1 MWRLYQQHQRDGLMH
16 MNMFGLNTV
25 LIGDFDTLKQVF
37 SLSETTNRLTGTG
50 MEALG
55 REDRRIKGKHHPGDN
70 MQIGSFIVFLLNCTR
85 SGLVVSEGRTWT
97 EQRRFTLRTLRDFGF
112 GKQGMEDVILEEV
125 ELFKGLIDK
134 HNGEPFDFKNQ
145 FNLPILNALWRVT
158 SGERF
163 EYDNQ
168 KFKSIVDRLT
178 EMLQRIGNPSNIVIM
193 LYPWITKIY
202 PKFMDRDK
210 TLRIQHE
217 IMDFIEDSVRTHQ
230 ENLDPAAPNDY
241 TDTVLIE
248 MERTRDPASSF
259 YGEAGMENLTNSLMD
274 LFLAGSETTSTTLTW
289 AMLYMIRY
297 PEIQA
302 KVQAELD
309 TVVGQN
315 KAPTLQDRS
324 SLPYTEVNLTIQM
337 KQGEVND
344 LSIPPPAGSDDGGS
358 AACQHP
364 ARGCAPCGQHRPAGG
379 IQPPSSS
386 QANVTWCHH
395 HKLMLY
401 SVIITS

>member
-1 MWRLYQQHQRDGLMH
+1 M
-16 MNMFGLNTV
+16 
-25 LIGDFDTLKQVF
+25 
-37 SLSETTNRLTGTG
+37 
-50 MEALG
+50 
-55 REDRRIKGKHHPGDN
+55 
-70 MQIGSFIVFLLNCTR
+70 R

-125 ELFKGLIDK
+125 QLFKGLIDK
-134 HNGEPFDFKNQ
+134 YNGEPFDFKNQ

-217 IMDFIEDSVRTHQ
+217 ILDFIEESVRTHR
-230 ENLDPAAPNDY
+230 ENLDPAAPGDY
-241 TDTVLIE
+241 TDTMLIE

-289 AMLYMIRY
+289 AMLYMIRCM
-297 PEIQA
+297 
-302 KVQAELD
+302 
-309 TVVGQN
+309 T
-315 KAPTLQDRS
+315 
-324 SLPYTEVNLTIQM
+324 
-337 KQGEVND
+337 
-344 LSIPPPAGSDDGGS
+344 
-358 AACQHP
+358 
-364 ARGCAPCGQHRPAGG
+364 
-379 IQPPSSS
+379 
-386 QANVTWCHH
+386 
-395 HKLMLY
+395 
-401 SVIITS
+401 

>member
-289 AMLYMIRY
+289 AMLYMIRCM
-297 PEIQA
+297 
-302 KVQAELD
+302 
-309 TVVGQN
+309 T
-315 KAPTLQDRS
+315 
-324 SLPYTEVNLTIQM
+324 
-337 KQGEVND
+337 
-344 LSIPPPAGSDDGGS
+344 
-358 AACQHP
+358 
-364 ARGCAPCGQHRPAGG
+364 
-379 IQPPSSS
+379 
-386 QANVTWCHH
+386 
-395 HKLMLY
+395 
-401 SVIITS
+401 